1 VSDAEAPLVRV
12 ERTGG
17 TCRLVLDSPHNRN
30 ALSARLR
37 RELAGGLRQ
46 AFANPDVR
54 VVLLTHTGSVFCAGA
69 DLSEVHDP
77 PPEHP
82 DDASLADI
90 LDLVWTAP
98 RPVVARIAGKVRA
111 GGLGLV
117 AAAQVAIGSTDADFA
132 LTEVRIGVV
141 PALISAPLLRV
152 LSPRDAQELFVSG
165 EVFGAERAARAGLL
179 TRAVSAESLDAE
191 IEQLLDALGRGAP
204 SAVTATLGLLQNHLG
219 PGADWAAL
227 TALSEHHFGSA
238 EAREGVAA
246 WRDKRNA
253 SWVPAES
260 THP

>member
-1 VSDAEAPLVRV
+1 VSDSGSPLVRV

-37 RELAGGLRQ
+37 RELASGLRA
-46 AFANPDVR
+46 AFADPGVR

-69 DLSEVHDP
+69 DLAEVHDP
-77 PPEHP
+77 PPPHT

-90 LDLVWTAP
+90 LDLMLTAP
-98 RPVVARIAGKVRA
+98 RPVLARIAGKVRA

-117 AAAQVAIGSTDADFA
+117 AAAQVAIGSSEADFA

-179 TRAVSAESLDAE
+179 THAVAPESLDAE
-191 IEQLLDALGRGAP
+191 IDRLLEALGRGAP
-204 SAVTATLGLLQNHLG
+204 AAVTATLGLLQDHLG
-219 PGADWAAL
+219 TDPDWSGL
-227 TALSEHHFGSA
+227 TALSERHFGSA
-238 EAREGVAA
+238 EAHEGIAARREKRDAA
-246 WRDKRNA
+246 W
-253 SWVPAES
+253 VPS
-260 THP
+260 GSSG